1 MDDEKDPC
9 FALKVDVNNME
20 TVVKDWLMHEVDVH
34 CTYCEGTNRS
44 RIFRQFRKLPEILT
58 FEMKILGKHHK
69 KSPLPCK
76 CTLCLRD
83 SKKVS

>member
-9 FALKVDVNNME
+9 FALKVDVNNMKTE
-20 TVVKDWLMHEVDVH
+20 TVVKDWVMHEVDVH
-34 CTYCEGTNRS
+34 CAYCDGTTRS

-58 FEMKILGKHHK
+58 FEIKILENHHK
-69 KSPLPCK
+69 KGPLL
-76 CTLCLRD
+76 LCLSD